1 MTNYSIFA
9 SFLANYDNS
18 VLDISFAE
26 IEEKIGKL
34 PSSAYQYAAWWSNS
48 PSHPLMKHV
57 LNSGWLKKELALS
70 KKKVKFVKFSE
81 KEIQSFPKEEKRKI
95 TNIMPDWAKFEAEAR
110 KSIEKELSLELPPG
124 SVSINGKR
132 KNFDLINE
140 KNNVVGDIKN
150 YKMTKSGL
158 NPSAK
163 FSAINEYVWEMQLL
177 EKYSNKKWKKILVIG
192 EDLEM
197 VKKYVKTFDSW
208 LDDIQI
214 YFYSKANLKK
224 IY

>member
-1 MTNYSIFA
+1 
-9 SFLANYDNS
+9 
-18 VLDISFAE
+18 
-26 IEEKIGKL
+26 
-34 PSSAYQYAAWWSNS
+34 
-48 PSHPLMKHV
+48 
-57 LNSGWLKKELALS
+57 
-70 KKKVKFVKFSE
+70 
-81 KEIQSFPKEEKRKI
+81 
-95 TNIMPDWAKFEAEAR
+95 
-110 KSIEKELSLELPPG
+110 
-124 SVSINGKR
+124 
-132 KNFDLINE
+132 
-140 KNNVVGDIKN
+140 
-150 YKMTKSGL
+150 MTKSGL